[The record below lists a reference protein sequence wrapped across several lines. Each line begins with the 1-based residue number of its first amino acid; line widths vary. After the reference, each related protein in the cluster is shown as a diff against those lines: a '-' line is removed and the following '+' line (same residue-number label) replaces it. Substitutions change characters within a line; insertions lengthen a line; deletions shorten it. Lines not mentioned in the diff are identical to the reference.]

1 MDFAVLPFH
10 KGLNQLGREEEEE
23 EEDRV
28 SPRNMGNVNYPKEL
42 VLVHDCASTHSVSV
56 SQHRLHGLLG
66 MCVLAWAL
74 WSLRV
79 LIGAGDFFI

>member
-10 KGLNQLGREEEEE
+10 KGLNQLGREEEEK
-23 EEDRV
+23 DRL
-28 SPRNMGNVNYPKEL
+28 SPRNTGNVNYPKEL

-66 MCVLAWAL
+66 MCVLARAL
-74 WSLRV
+74 WSLR
-79 LIGAGDFFI
+79 GTHRHW